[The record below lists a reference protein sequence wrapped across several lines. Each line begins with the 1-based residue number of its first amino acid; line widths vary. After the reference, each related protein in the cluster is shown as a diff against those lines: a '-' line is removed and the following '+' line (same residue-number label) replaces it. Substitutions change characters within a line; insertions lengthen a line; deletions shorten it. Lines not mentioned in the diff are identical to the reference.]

1 MNRPGDTIGTQQQGR
16 FTMKNIS
23 YALGLGLVITSAAA
37 GLTATSVDAK
47 ALRWASQGDALTLD
61 PHAQNEGPTSTMIS
75 QMYDSLI
82 LRDAELKKIPGLA
95 VSWSAVE
102 PSVWEFKLREGVTF
116 HEGQPFTADDV
127 VFSFT
132 RALSETSD
140 FKNYVNSI
148 EEVTKVDDFTVRITT
163 KGPNPILPDQITS
176 IRIMDEEWS
185 KEQGVEKPQDYA
197 SQEET
202 FAVRNTNGTGP
213 FILTQRDPGIETKL
227 KVNDGWWGWG
237 VTDPKTNVTEVT
249 YTPVANASTRVAALL
264 SGEVDYVLDPPL
276 QDLKRIDAQ
285 PNLKVEQINQ
295 IRTIF
300 YGLDVG
306 AEQLRNSSVTG
317 KNPFQDPKVRE
328 AMYKAIDIDAIKAKT
343 MRGLSFPA
351 GIITSPGVHGFT
363 EALDGRLPYDVAA
376 AKTLM
381 AEAGYPDGFE
391 IQLDC
396 PNNRYNNDEAI
407 CQATVGM
414 LAQIGIKV
422 NLNARPKSIH
432 FKALQNKES
441 DFYML
446 GWGVPTLDSHY
457 VFSYLSASDGSWN
470 FTNFS
475 DARMDELTDA
485 MEIETDA
492 AKRDAMIAEAWDILK
507 ASNVYLPLHHQV
519 IAWGLNA
526 DLELPIVAN
535 DSPALRMAM
544 WK

>member
-1 MNRPGDTIGTQQQGR
+1 
-16 FTMKNIS
+16 MKIS
-23 YALGLGLVITSAAA
+23 AYALGLGLA
-37 GLTATSVDAK
+37 TATAFAALAPVAAEAK
-47 ALRWASQGDALTLD
+47 PVRWASQGDALTLD

-82 LRDAELKKIPGLA
+82 LRNAKLEKIPGLA
-95 VSWSAVE
+95 VSWEPVE
-102 PSVWEFKLREGVTF
+102 PNVWEFKLREGVTF
-116 HEGQPFTADDV
+116 HGGQAFTADDV
-127 VFSFT
+127 VYSFE

-148 EEVTKVDDFTVRITT
+148 EKVEKVDDLTVQITT

-176 IRIMDEEWS
+176 IRIMDLEWS
-185 KEQGVEKPQDYA
+185 EEHGVTKPQDYA
-197 SQEET
+197 AQEET

-213 FILTQRDPGIETKL
+213 FMLSKRDPGIETVL
-227 KVNDGWWGWG
+227 TVNDGWWGWG
-237 VTDPKTNVTEVT
+237 VTDPKTNVTEII
-249 YTPVANASTRVAALL
+249 YTPVANAATRVAALL

-306 AEQLRNSSVTG
+306 ADELRNSSVSG

-328 AMYKAIDIDAIKAKT
+328 AMYRAIDVDAIRAKT

-351 GIITSPGVHGFT
+351 GIITSPGVNGFT
-363 EALDGRLPYDVAA
+363 EELDARIPHDLDT
-376 AKTLM
+376 AKALM

-391 IQLDC
+391 VQLDC

-414 LAQIGIKV
+414 LAQIGVKV

-457 VFSYLSASDGSWN
+457 VFSYLAASDGSWN

-475 DARMDELTDA
+475 DAKLDELTDQ
-485 MEIETDA
+485 MEVETDA
-492 AKRDAMIAEAWDILK
+492 TKRDAMIAEAWDILK

-519 IAWGLNA
+519 IAWGMNA
-526 DLELPIVAN
+526 DLDLPIVPN
-535 DSPALRMAM
+535 DSPQFRMAQ
-544 WK
+544 W

>member
-1 MNRPGDTIGTQQQGR
+1 MHHHKQGR
-16 FTMKNIS
+16 FTMKLTA
-23 YALGLGLVITSAAA
+23 YALGLGLATASAVAA
-37 GLTATSVDAK
+37 FAPTTADAK
-47 ALRWASQGDALTLD
+47 PLKWASQGDALTLD
-61 PHAQNEGPTSTMIS
+61 PHAQNEGPTSTMNG
-75 QMYDSLI
+75 QFYDALI
-82 LRDAELKKIPGLA
+82 LRDANLAKIPGLA
-95 VSWSAVE
+95 TSWSPVE
-102 PSVWEFKLREGVTF
+102 PTVWEFKLREGVTF

-127 VFSFT
+127 VFSFN

-148 EEVTKVDDFTVRITT
+148 TEVKKVDDFTVQIVTD
-163 KGPNPILPDQITS
+163 GPNPILPDQITS
-176 IRIMDEEWS
+176 ILIMDQEWS
-185 KEQGVEKPQDYA
+185 KENGVENPQDYA

-202 FAVRNTNGTGP
+202 HAVRNANGTGA
-213 FILTQRDPGIETKL
+213 FILTKRDPGIETRMKI
-227 KVNDGWWGWG
+227 NENWWGWG
-237 VTDPKTNVTEVT
+237 VTDPKTNVTEVI

-276 QDLKRIDAQ
+276 QDLKRVAAQ

-306 AEQLRNSSVTG
+306 ADELRNSSVSG
-317 KNPFQDPKVRE
+317 KNPFKDPKVRE
-328 AMYKAIDIDAIKAKT
+328 AMYKAIDVEAIKAKT

-363 EALDGRLPYDVAA
+363 KALDERMAMDIDG
-376 AKTLM
+376 AKALL
-381 AEAGYPDGFE
+381 AEAGYPDGFKV
-391 IQLDC
+391 QLDC

-414 LAQIGIKV
+414 LAQIGIEV

-457 VFSYLSASDGSWN
+457 VFSYLAASDGSWN

-485 MEIETDA
+485 MEVETDS
-492 AKRDAMIAEAWDILK
+492 AKRDAMIQEAWEILK
-507 ASNVYLPLHHQV
+507 ASNAYLPLHHQV
-519 IAWGLNA
+519 IAWGMNS
-526 DLELPIVAN
+526 DLELPIIPN
-535 DSPALRMAM
+535 DSPRFRMAM